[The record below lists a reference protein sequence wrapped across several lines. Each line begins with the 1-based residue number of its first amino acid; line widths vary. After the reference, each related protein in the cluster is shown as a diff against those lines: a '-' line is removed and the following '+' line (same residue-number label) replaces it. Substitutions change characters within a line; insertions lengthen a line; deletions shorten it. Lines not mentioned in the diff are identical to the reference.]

1 MMEAFLALLE
11 EELVDLKEISYK
23 GYTKSESEIISLFYF
38 KFQNTPL
45 LARMD
50 AVMDYFKDEFVTLR
64 GRELSEEEEEYLKE
78 KAGQMY
84 MERDIYHIYNRFLEF
99 AGYET
104 LPDLPYGKKDPFL

>member
-78 KAGQMY
+78 KAGRCIWNVIFIIFITAFWSLQVMKSY
-84 MERDIYHIYNRFLEF
+84 QICI
-99 AGYET
+99 
-104 LPDLPYGKKDPFL
+104 